1 MHSTTET
8 PLHTTP
14 PVNEELLRKFGLRDP
29 IEIETLEA
37 FLHNMLDYGCEP
49 LIRGMTTMFIG
60 MQNAASLW
68 ADLKEENRSINAG
81 SVLLSQELDEAKDH
95 SLTETL
101 SMQKAEVGSTHTR
114 SFLLLPT
121 TASSSTDAPSSTGTM
136 QPSHIRLSRSID
148 RD

>member
-1 MHSTTET
+1 MSMPTNQSAKRRRPASPRMHSTTET

-14 PVNEELLRKFGLRDP
+14 PVNDELLRKFGLRDHT
-29 IEIETLEA
+29 EIETLEA

-68 ADLKEENRSINAG
+68 TDLREENRSLNAG
-81 SVLLSQELDEAKDH
+81 SVLLRQELDEAKDH

-101 SMQKAEVGSTHTR
+101 STQKAEVGSIHT
-114 SFLLLPT
+114 FV
-121 TASSSTDAPSSTGTM
+121 
-136 QPSHIRLSRSID
+136 HIITSNCFIKH
-148 RD
+148 